1 MSLLQISEPGES
13 PEPHQ
18 RKIAVGIDLGTT
30 HSLVATVRSSSAEI
44 LADGE
49 GRPLLP
55 SIVRYHA
62 DGRVDVGYEARAAQ
76 SDDPGNTI
84 VSVKRFMGR
93 GVADVAKYGALPYR
107 FTETP
112 GMVSLETAAGPM
124 LRLRY
129 LPTVR
134 PFQRNEPS
142 IFGNCDQPLPVA
154 KMVGVL
160 YR

>member
-30 HSLVATVRSSSAEI
+30 HSLVATVRSSVAEV
-44 LADGE
+44 LADEE

-62 DGRVDVGYEARAAQ
+62 DGQVDVGYDARAAQ
-76 SDDPGNTI
+76 SDDPANTI

-93 GVADVAKYGALPYR
+93 GVADVARYGALP
-107 FTETP
+107 
-112 GMVSLETAAGPM
+112 
-124 LRLRY
+124 
-129 LPTVR
+129 
-134 PFQRNEPS
+134 
-142 IFGNCDQPLPVA
+142 
-154 KMVGVL
+154 
-160 YR
+160 